1 MTYRG
6 TVTHMSHATTHTEYE
21 HTCQCLQICKVHI
34 IISVELTGRHHELDP
49 DRVVFQSMD
58 APVPILMLL
67 LRSIPMRDIDIKV
80 PGHLWDDLN
89 PGYLCDGRGDRN
101 SGARLAG
108 LTMDR
113 TKLLLLKIA

>member
-21 HTCQCLQICKVHI
+21 HTYQCLQICKVHI
-34 IISVELTGRHHELDP
+34 IISVELTGRYHEL
-49 DRVVFQSMD
+49 
-58 APVPILMLL
+58 VPILMLL

-80 PGHLWDDLN
+80 RGHLWDDLN
-89 PGYLCDGRGDRN
+89 PGYLCDGRGERN